1 VSNDSSLF
9 LHKLSDETIEAVVS
23 MPEDEQD
30 KYFYQ
35 LVSRFYKDSEAEKK
49 KELVDSYRAS
59 FILEYMYR
67 TTPDIQDNF
76 IMVYTQTGLIR
87 EITNSLYFL
96 DEEFNFQIN

>member
-1 VSNDSSLF
+1 MLNDSSLF
-9 LHKLSDETIEAVVS
+9 LHKLPDNSIETIVS

-35 LVSRFYKDSEAEKK
+35 LISRFYKNSEIETRKDLIEA
-49 KELVDSYRAS
+49 YRAS

-76 IMVYTQTGLIR
+76 TAVYTQTGLIR
-87 EITNSLYFL
+87 EITNNLYFL
-96 DEEFNFQIN
+96 DEEFKFQIN